1 MSAERF
7 LTLRYHLR
15 NGMLKRKHMLY
26 GYVLIWGYSISMLI
40 ALKYHYDA
48 MNMVNLAIS
57 NIIPL
62 LGNLV
67 SIKKQMIS
75 MQTDSQIQEA
85 TLSHWENIVFI
96 CVTGNLFVLWLPYL
110 TYRVVRFVRSSLS
123 IDDGIDDSCPHVT
136 FVILSCLVYYDIT

>member
-1 MSAERF
+1 MLMSAERF
-7 LTLRYHLR
+7 LTLRYPLR

-67 SIKKQMIS
+67 STKKQMIS

-85 TLSHWENIVFI
+85 TLSHQKNIVFMLCRREFFRVMVTLFDVSSRAI
-96 CVTGNLFVLWLPYL
+96 C
-110 TYRVVRFVRSSLS
+110 S
-123 IDDGIDDSCPHVT
+123 IEFID
-136 FVILSCLVYYDIT
+136 